1 MIFFPVQF
9 PSPAA
14 LVSAEAGFEYTFYPK
29 GKIYIAPLAVFR
41 YSVFRGWGHVAPRCE
56 VTA

>member
-9 PSPAA
+9 PSPAGLDLRKA
-14 LVSAEAGFEYTFYPK
+14 GIEVSFYLK
-29 GKIYIAPLAVFR
+29 GKIYIAPLSVFR
-41 YSVFRGWGHVAPRCE
+41 YSVFRGWGHVAPHCE